1 MHAFLYAVPEL
12 FVEEVLQ
19 EPYCRPLGDHSCL
32 RGACTMGTHVI
43 VQHSLQSVQD
53 GSHKEHSRS

>member
-19 EPYCRPLGDHSCL
+19 EPYCRPLGDHSCPWG
-32 RGACTMGTHVI
+32 RVRYGDACD
-43 VQHSLQSVQD
+43 SAA
-53 GSHKEHSRS
+53 